1 MSQKNTIFLAAI
13 AALYVV
19 MSVNSSVCLSIGP
32 GLFISKELQEMCKSY
47 KRLYNLLKLFKKYS
61 KKLVLYF

>member
-19 MSVNSSVCLSIGP
+19 MSVNSSVFLSIGP
-32 GLFISKELQEMCKSY
+32 GLFISKQLQEMCKSFLSMNIMGGG
-47 KRLYNLLKLFKKYS
+47 R
-61 KKLVLYF
+61 

>member
-32 GLFISKELQEMCKSY
+32 GLFISKQLQEMCKSFLSMNIMGGG
-47 KRLYNLLKLFKKYS
+47 R
-61 KKLVLYF
+61 